1 MTSFSI
7 KATDLN
13 PKENK
18 ATKKRKRDEQ
28 KTIWQTQKL
37 KDESSNAT

>member
-18 ATKKRKRDEQ
+18 ATKKRDEQ
-28 KTIWQTQKL
+28 KNHVANQKT
-37 KDESSNAT
+37 KRR